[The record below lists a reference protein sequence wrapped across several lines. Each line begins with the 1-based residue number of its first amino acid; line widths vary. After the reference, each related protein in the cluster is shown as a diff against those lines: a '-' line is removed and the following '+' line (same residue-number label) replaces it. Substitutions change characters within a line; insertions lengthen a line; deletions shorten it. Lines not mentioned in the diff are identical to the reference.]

1 MQQPGTCLRLYCR
14 SLRRLSPTYFCRARY
29 GSYSRIPFTRSPF
42 VRYCKQAY
50 STQDTASNFLIAP
63 REIPGK
69 GIKKELK
76 LRCTEF
82 DEKGSVKTTAG
93 DFLKTDLCTQ
103 HSLLPRDLRTI
114 DTHHINPKAAI
125 LVRSEAIL
133 INLAHI
139 RAVIKSD
146 LVVLFDTFGSTNSY
160 NQSIFIY
167 DLQERL
173 RSANRDGLPYEFRA
187 LEAMFISVVSS
198 LHSELDVL
206 NNLVTKLLS
215 DLEDSVQQDKLKDL
229 LQYTKKLSDFYQGVM
244 TIRDAINEVLDQDED
259 LAAMYLTEKKA
270 GSPRNA
276 ADHEEI
282 ELLMESY
289 LKQTEEIANKAAIL
303 ISHMK
308 STEEIVQIMLDTNR
322 NSLLLFELKLTVATM
337 SVGSGALIA
346 SLFGM
351 NLKNFMED
359 DPMAFALVT
368 GGTLF
373 TVALTLAGA
382 MRKVRVLSRPYC

>member
-1 MQQPGTCLRLYCR
+1 L
-14 SLRRLSPTYFCRARY
+14 TY
-29 GSYSRIPFTRSPF
+29 
-42 VRYCKQAY
+42 
-50 STQDTASNFLIAP
+50 
-63 REIPGK
+63 
-69 GIKKELK
+69 
-76 LRCTEF
+76 
-82 DEKGSVKTTAG
+82 
-93 DFLKTDLCTQ
+93 
-103 HSLLPRDLRTI
+103 
-114 DTHHINPKAAI
+114 
-125 LVRSEAIL
+125 
-133 INLAHI
+133 
-139 RAVIKSD
+139 VI
-146 LVVLFDTFGSTNSY
+146 
-160 NQSIFIY
+160 
-167 DLQERL
+167 
-173 RSANRDGLPYEFRA
+173 
-187 LEAMFISVVSS
+187 SS
-198 LHSELDVL
+198 
-206 NNLVTKLLS
+206 
-215 DLEDSVQQDKLKDL
+215 
-229 LQYTKKLSDFYQGVM
+229 
-244 TIRDAINEVLDQDED
+244 DED

-308 STEEIVQIMLDTNR
+308 STEEIVQIMLDTNL